1 MHIGPSRAAVA
12 NIAQSH
18 MTIKSLPENA
28 GATVVASDKTE
39 NSDRKKKTPR
49 PLKTVHQKKRGPPR
63 PHRKLDKEVLAGRI
77 EKLQRRI
84 ERAKGQL
91 EDAER
96 HIDAYTK
103 EAKYREAEAKAEA

>member
-1 MHIGPSRAAVA
+1 
-12 NIAQSH
+12 
-18 MTIKSLPENA
+18 MTIKTLPEPT
-28 GATVVASDKTE
+28 GATVAASDKTE

-49 PLKTVHQKKRGPPR
+49 PAKTGPVKKRGPPR

-91 EDAER
+91 GDAER
-96 HIDAYTK
+96 HIDAYAK
-103 EAKYREAEAKAEA
+103 EAKYREAEAKADS